1 MDRILPTYVQFESA
15 VEGTRLRRDTMADG
29 GVAPLAIAGPMAV
42 KEATARLGGAEE
54 QFAFARAVSR
64 LHEMQSPVY
73 LTASAIARQW
83 G

>member
-1 MDRILPTYVQFESA
+1 MQFESA

-29 GVAPLAIAGPMAV
+29 GVAPLAINLAAA
-42 KEATARLGGAEE
+42 KEAAARLGGAEE

-83 G
+83 DC